1 MPPAAWALLLI
12 MGAPPSPGPI
22 ELIVLPPRPGKG
34 IKSGA
39 ALAVWKGMTKQL
51 GPSAGAQGLSLSA
64 HQEAESAIAG
74 PAKDQA
80 WECALDAGCL
90 ADLGATLGGGFLIAG
105 EIAKDHVNLVLIE
118 VRSKKKIVAARSSQ
132 KLAKSGPSRQAEAA
146 VRGILKGY
154 GSWSAGQRAQA
165 GATPSPPGPAYAT
178 SELTLRRDVLAAV
191 IEVSIDE
198 AIIQPGEDG
207 AIRWIGP
214 PGKHE
219 ITAVRADGARA
230 EHTVTLEAGVAFDLR
245 LDFRPPAPAAST
257 SSPRSVAA
265 RPPTEAPPPIASTA
279 PPIASTAPP
288 IAAPGPARSDRAP
301 ISSQWWFWTSVGAAI
316 AVGGA
321 TAALL
326 LGGAKGGPSIDAST
340 GEIIGSY

>member
-1 MPPAAWALLLI
+1 MLPAAWALLLI
-12 MGAPPSPGPI
+12 LGAPPSPGST
-22 ELIVLPPRPGKG
+22 ELIVLPPKPGKG

-39 ALAVWKGMTKQL
+39 ALAVWKGMMKQL
-51 GPSAGAQGLSLSA
+51 DPTASAQGLSLSA
-64 HQEAESAIAG
+64 HKEAESAIAG

-80 WECALDAGCL
+80 WECALEAGCL

-105 EIAKDHVNLVLIE
+105 EIEKDHVNLVLIE
-118 VRSKKKIVAARSSQ
+118 VKSRKKIVAARSSQ
-132 KLAKSGPSRQAEAA
+132 KLAKSGTSRQAEAA

-154 GSWSAGQRAQA
+154 GAWSTGQRPQA
-165 GATPSPPGPAYAT
+165 GATPSPPAPAYAT
-178 SELTLRRDVLAAV
+178 SELTLRRDVLAGV

-230 EHTVTLEAGVAFDLR
+230 EHTVTLQAGVPLDLR
-245 LDFRPPAPAAST
+245 LDFRAPAPAAST
-257 SSPRSVAA
+257 PSPRAVA
-265 RPPTEAPPPIASTA
+265 PPPPAEPPPPIAT
-279 PPIASTAPP
+279 TAPP

-301 ISSQWWFWTSVGAAI
+301 VSSQWWFWTSVGAAI